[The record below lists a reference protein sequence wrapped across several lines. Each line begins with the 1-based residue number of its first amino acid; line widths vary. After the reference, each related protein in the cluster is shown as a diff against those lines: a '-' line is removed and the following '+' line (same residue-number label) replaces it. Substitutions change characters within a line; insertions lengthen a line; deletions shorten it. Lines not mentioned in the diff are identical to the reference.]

1 MQQIKTNKQT
11 SIVSI
16 ILPIYNSK
24 EERLSEAIT
33 SILNQ
38 TFKNFELII
47 INDASTNNIE
57 QTILELTKKDNRI
70 IYVKN
75 ENTLKLTKTLNKWLS
90 IANWKYIA
98 RIDDDDIRC
107 DPQKLELQVDF
118 MEKHKEYWLLWT
130 NGITINPEWKELYK
144 LIKPCSDEELRKK
157 IIIWNRF
164 IHSSIIMRKSS
175 LNQVWWFY
183 DESWDFVE
191 DYELWLRLWR
201 VSKIGNLSNISV
213 KYRINDNWI
222 SMVNHRKQ
230 KFLTLKLLFKYY
242 KYYPKTYMI
251 YALIFKIWD
260 LIIPPTVTKFIMN
273 KIRNVKV

>member
-1 MQQIKTNKQT
+1 MQQIRTNKQT

-144 LIKPCSDEELRKK
+144 LIKPCSDGELRKK

-222 SMVNHRKQ
+222 SMVNYRKQ
-230 KFLTLKLLFKYY
+230 KFLTLKLFFKYY

-273 KIRNVKV
+273 KIRNVRV